1 MTSRRSWRLVALAGA
16 LLARGAGLGFL
27 AAAMRSP
34 ATGSADLPRF
44 KQLTFR
50 RGDIRIARFAP
61 DGQSILYSALWDGEP
76 QRIYPVRLERPRA
89 DAPAIVDGSGVPPEP
104 LTRQSPS

>member
-1 MTSRRSWRLVALAGA
+1 MTSRRSWRLVALAVA
-16 LLARGAGLGFL
+16 LLASGAGLGFL

-89 DAPAIVDGSGVPPEP
+89 DAPAIVDGSGVPPES